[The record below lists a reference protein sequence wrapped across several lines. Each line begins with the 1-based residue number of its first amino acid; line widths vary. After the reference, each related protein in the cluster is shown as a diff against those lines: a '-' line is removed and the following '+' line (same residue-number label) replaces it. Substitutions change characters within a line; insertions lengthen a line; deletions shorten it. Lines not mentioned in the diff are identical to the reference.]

1 MNNTNSENTLDFKH
15 NGGQID
21 TPKLINVYLATNNH
35 VGFIT
40 NTNNYGIR
48 NALGWMAGKA
58 TQNYIILNWLDKKR
72 IRTFHQK
79 QSVSY

>member
-48 NALGWMAGKA
+48 NALG
-58 TQNYIILNWLDKKR
+58 
-72 IRTFHQK
+72 
-79 QSVSY
+79 